1 MFVYIDR
8 RKKFPVTTLLRALGY
23 STDSDLLKLFDLIEE
38 VKVKDAAF
46 GKSVGRISIADIID
60 METGELLLEKEAELT
75 EEAVAQIKQAGIKSV
90 KFLKPD
96 GFLGPEVITNTLK
109 KDAAR
114 SEADALAAIY
124 RHLRSGDA
132 PDLDTARTLIERMFF
147 NPKRCDLGQVGRYRV
162 NKKLTLDIP
171 IETTVLTREDIVE
184 IIKYLLELR
193 AGKRVPDD
201 IDHLGN
207 RRIKTVG
214 EQLSSQMNL
223 GLSRMARTIKER
235 MNLRDNENLTP

>member
-1 MFVYIDR
+1 MLFR
-8 RKKFPVTTLLRALGY
+8 

-114 SEADALAAIY
+114 SEADALEAIY

-132 PDLDTARTLIERMFF
+132 PDLDTARSLIERMFF
-147 NPKRCDLGQVGRYRV
+147 NPKRYDLGQVGRYRV

-171 IETTVLTREDIVE
+171 IETTVLTREDIVA

-214 EQLSSQMNL
+214 EQLSAQMNL
-223 GLSRMARTIKER
+223 GLSRMARTIKIGRASCRER
-235 MNLRDNENLTP
+235 V